1 MSAQRILV
9 VGFLLL
15 AAWGIGRATAP
26 SSLVSAPPV
35 FPAAAQADEL
45 IRGVSHEEIF
55 ISTDGSNAYM
65 WQRWEDRLVLLGV
78 CSSVKGPEGQAS
90 YVWYP
95 GVERRI

>member
-35 FPAAAQADEL
+35 FPAAAQA
-45 IRGVSHEEIF
+45 EEIIQVSDGEMF
-55 ISTDGSNAYM
+55 ISTEGSNAYM

-78 CSSVKGPEGQAS
+78 CSTVKGPEGQAS